1 MRKRQKEEITQ
12 RPPVMVAF
20 CAIIKQMASKQLIP
34 HITPTMFSGQIDQV
48 CATLN
53 RIIDDVNDLKRES

>member
-1 MRKRQKEEITQ
+1 
-12 RPPVMVAF
+12 MVAF